1 MPIRSIEKQL
11 DEQGVLGNFP
21 RMGKLHKGAE
31 KTDKGTVGRDQ
42 DYFRLSLEPQYEE
55 IVRPAFVQL
64 FGDKPMQFNNVL
76 IAADSAD
83 LGFKYFYEE
92 WAHARLLRR
101 CDGEDIVVQ
110 FYEAEQR
117 YSNEPA
123 NCTCDPLNR
132 SCNERGTM
140 DIVIPALFDLTGLW
154 GKFTVLTGSVY
165 DIIALRSSMK
175 IAGVF
180 HQRMENLSFWSIPFR
195 VGRAVR
201 SVPVT
206 INGKRSI
213 KPMSLLYADIEPEF
227 NQKVFMPMVTAPTQ
241 MLLNGVNASTGEM
254 PEIIIEQAAS
264 WDRDLVNANTLGMF
278 REENH
283 QMNAI
288 DKMIA
293 DGLITDEM
301 DTSDVIGVILETRAQ
316 RETEK
321 QNQKPRQDAPKPPIK
336 GSNSSAADDNGQSE
350 LEWVA
355 DVKTV
360 AKFLAQ
366 AQKNLKLDHGNVIRA
381 LQWAMG
387 DYTIENVA
395 EFVGTKQDAWAAC
408 VVAYCGYDL
417 TQVVDYI
424 PDETSPVRIRAIELL
439 DKIADI
445 PF

>member
-1 MPIRSIEKQL
+1 MPIKSIEKQL
-11 DEQGVLGNFP
+11 DDQGVLGNFP

-55 IVRPAFVQL
+55 VIRPAFVQL
-64 FGDKPMQFNNVL
+64 FGEKPMQFNNVL
-76 IAADSAD
+76 VAADSAD
-83 LGFKYFYEE
+83 LGFRYFYEE

-110 FYEAEQR
+110 FHEAEQR
-117 YSNEPA
+117 YSNEPV
-123 NCTCDPLNR
+123 NCTCNPLNR
-132 SCNERGTM
+132 SCHERGTM
-140 DIVIPALFDLTGLW
+140 DIVIPSLFDLTGMW

-165 DIIALRSSMK
+165 DIIALRSSMR

-180 HQRMENLSFWSIPFR
+180 HAQMENLSFWSIPFR

-241 MLLNGVNASTGEM
+241 MLLNGVNPITGEM
-254 PEIIIEQAAS
+254 PEISIEQAAS
-264 WDRDLVNANTLGMF
+264 WDRDYVNAQTIHLF
-278 REENH
+278 DHENH

-288 DKMIA
+288 DKMISVG
-293 DGLITDEM
+293 DLEDYMTDE
-301 DTSDVIGVILETRAQ
+301 TVIELIVEARKQ

-321 QNQKPRQDAPKPPIK
+321 AGKNVPKPPVE
-336 GSNSSAADDNGQSE
+336 GSNSNVADDPAQSD
-350 LEWVA
+350 LDWVH
-355 DVKTV
+355 DVKRV
-360 AKFLAQ
+360 AKFIAK
-366 AQKNLKLDHGNVIRA
+366 ASKNLKLDHGGVINA
-381 LQWAMG
+381 LRWAD
-387 DYTIENVA
+387 DYTVEQVSD
-395 EFVGTKQDAWAAC
+395 FHGTPQTAWAAC
-408 VVAYCGYDL
+408 VVLYCDYDTEQL
-417 TQVVDYI
+417 RDYI
-424 PDETSPVRIRAIELL
+424 TDPDSPVRIEAERLINT
-439 DKIADI
+439 KDI